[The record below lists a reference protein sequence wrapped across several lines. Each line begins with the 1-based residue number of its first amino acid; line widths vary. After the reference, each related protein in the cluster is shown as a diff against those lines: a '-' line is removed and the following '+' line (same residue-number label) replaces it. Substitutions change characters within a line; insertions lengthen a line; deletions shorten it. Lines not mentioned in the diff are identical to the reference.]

1 MKLPQ
6 SDIEFIQSSYRDAK
20 SKASQ
25 RNKLRELYP
34 YILNEEFA
42 EITGTNPE
50 EWESPSKPSKS
61 SKKSVKQD
69 HALLLDRMIFQAF
82 NLLVELSR
90 ERDLPIDTHW
100 REALNKLESLLSG
113 KVNQVSVHPATLEYE
128 VTIAAILTADDMAKK
143 KCSAG
148 PQSEQSTKQTNTP
161 V

>member
-1 MKLPQ
+1 MKLSQ

-50 EWESPSKPSKS
+50 EWESRCKKPPKS
-61 SKKSVKQD
+61 D
-69 HALLLDRMIFQAF
+69 RTLLLDRMIFRA
-82 NLLVELSR
+82 LDVLVEMSR

-113 KVNQVSVHPATLEYE
+113 KIDQVSAHPATTEYE
-128 VTIAAILTADDMAKK
+128 VMIAAILTADNMAKK

-148 PQSEQSTKQTNTP
+148 PQSEQSTKPKNTP